1 MPEPEFDPEENDLE
15 TDTEKDDPE
24 DFEDLETDTEEEDPD
39 DSETNTEE
47 DNLVDPADP
56 DSEDPED
63 EDLEGEEKDFEEPE
77 EPEENGQKPPV
88 KSDFDPMTL
97 WAVDEL
103 KERVKKQ
110 REQIIFDSD
119 FEEVEK
125 IKDPESS
132 IESINE
138 IGDVNLIFS

>member
-1 MPEPEFDPEENDLE
+1 MNGDEMIGC
-15 TDTEKDDPE
+15 
-24 DFEDLETDTEEEDPD
+24 DFWEYD
-39 DSETNTEE
+39 
-47 DNLVDPADP
+47 ADIP
-56 DSEDPED
+56 
-63 EDLEGEEKDFEEPE
+63 GHEEPE